1 MAVSANTF
9 KTLANRFIT
18 DTFAA
23 FSKSMTM
30 RTSDAVVFGSD
41 QTYTSEVGTAI
52 PLSLDFSLFN
62 GQLVEAGDFLLFTN
76 ASQWTTNPE
85 ADNIDL
91 IFDGVNLQILLV
103 EKDPDD
109 AAFFLTVRRK

>member
-1 MAVSANTF
+1 MGVAANTF
-9 KTLANRFIT
+9 KTLANRFMT

-30 RTSDAVVFGSD
+30 RTADAVVFGTD

-52 PLSLDFSLFN
+52 PLSLDFSLFG
-62 GQLVEAGDFLLFTN
+62 GQLVEVGDFLLFTN
-76 ASQWTTNPE
+76 ASQWAIDPT

-91 IFDGVNLQILLV
+91 IFDGVALQIILV

-109 AAFFLTVRRK
+109 AAYFLTVRRK